1 MHIEK
6 NRERNERESHTK
18 RKERAAKK
26 EPLREEK
33 DSQERERERER
44 ERELCVQ
51 SVVVFER
58 DNLCVREQRKIRE
71 IFSLTA

>member
-1 MHIEK
+1 MKKIEK
-6 NRERNERESHTK
+6 E
-18 RKERAAKK
+18 KK
-26 EPLREEK
+26 EKATQREKREQPRRSRLEK
-33 DSQERERERER
+33 KKIAKRERER

>member
-6 NRERNERESHTK
+6 NRERKERESHTK

-33 DSQERERERER
+33 DSQERERER

>member
-6 NRERNERESHTK
+6 NRERKERESHTK

-26 EPLREEK
+26 EPLREQK
-33 DSQERERERER
+33 DSQER